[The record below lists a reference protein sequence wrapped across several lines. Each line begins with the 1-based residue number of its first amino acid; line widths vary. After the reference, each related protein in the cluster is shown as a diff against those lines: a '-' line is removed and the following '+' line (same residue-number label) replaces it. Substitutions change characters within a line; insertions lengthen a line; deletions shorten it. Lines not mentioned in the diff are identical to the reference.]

1 MNHRMQRIRSLGRV
15 RLTIVGVLMLAVAT
29 GGWTWGHGNSR
40 VDAVAFVDSSNG
52 IYAGD
57 EVRVLG
63 VPVGR
68 IDKITPEKSQ
78 VRIEFHY
85 DSDVKVPADASAAIV
100 APSLVSSRFLQLA
113 PRYDGGATLG
123 DGDVIPLERT
133 ATPVEWDEIKG
144 QLNDLAVALGPRG
157 ANQRGALSRLLAA
170 SAKTLDGKGTSVN
183 ATIHNLSK
191 AVRTLESGSS
201 DTFSTVRNLQVFV
214 TALAQSDV
222 QIGEFLQRLD
232 AVSGLLAD
240 NKQSLRRALRA
251 LGGTVGKVDRFI
263 RTNRGEVVK
272 TMKGLTEVAEV
283 VARQQD
289 SLAQALHVAPNAL
302 DNLINSYH
310 ERQNAVGVDLH
321 AANIHSP
328 GQLLCGAVGGAAG
341 ASADQAAGLC
351 QNLVGNLLD
360 GLAGSPGAT
369 ETIDFLKKLLGIL

>member
-1 MNHRMQRIRSLGRV
+1 
-15 RLTIVGVLMLAVAT
+15 
-29 GGWTWGHGNSR
+29 
-40 VDAVAFVDSSNG
+40 
-52 IYAGD
+52 
-57 EVRVLG
+57 
-63 VPVGR
+63 
-68 IDKITPEKSQ
+68 
-78 VRIEFHY
+78 
-85 DSDVKVPADASAAIV
+85 
-100 APSLVSSRFLQLA
+100 
-113 PRYDGGATLG
+113 
-123 DGDVIPLERT
+123 
-133 ATPVEWDEIKG
+133 VEWDEIKG

-263 RTNRGEVVK
+263 RTNRGEVLK
-272 TMKGLTEVAEV
+272 TMKGLTEVAQV

-302 DNLINSYH
+302 ANLINSYH

-328 GQLLCGAVGGAAG
+328 GQLVCGAVGGAAG
-341 ASADQAAGLC
+341 VSGAQAAGLC

-369 ETIDFLKKLLGIL
+369 ATIDFLKKMLGIL